1 MMWKPTI
8 EEILTFHTKLTT
20 RTGGSDGVRSLPL
33 VESALCRFDASF
45 SGIELYKTIEE
56 KAAAVGCGLIQ
67 NHAFLDGNKRI
78 GIVVMLLILRKNGI
92 ALSYTQE
99 ELVALVLDAACS
111 KIDVVDFVRFI
122 RTHRA

>member
-1 MMWKPTI
+1 MMWAPTI
-8 EEILTFHTKLTT
+8 EDILAFHTKLTM

-45 SGIELYKTIEE
+45 GGVEMYETIEE

-78 GIVVMLLILRKNGI
+78 GIAVMLLILRKNGI
-92 ALSYTQE
+92 VLRYTQQ
-99 ELVALVLDAACS
+99 ELIDLVMSAARS
-111 KIDVVDFVRFI
+111 ESDVEDFVRFI
-122 RTHRA
+122 QLHR